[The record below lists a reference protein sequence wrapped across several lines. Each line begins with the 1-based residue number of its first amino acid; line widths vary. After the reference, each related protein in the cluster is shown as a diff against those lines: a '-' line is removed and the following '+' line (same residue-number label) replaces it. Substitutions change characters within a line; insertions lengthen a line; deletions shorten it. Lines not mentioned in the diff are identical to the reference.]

1 MVFHAAKSFIQLR
14 TRMGK
19 GNDNMKKGYKRFGSV
34 IATVGLALSLLVPA
48 TFEVQAAPVSQ
59 ATEAVKDTIIVK
71 FKPGISSTKKANLL
85 KSKKAKVLSENKK
98 LGFHVIQV
106 QDQTVRE
113 AIAEYSKMAEVQYAE
128 PRTLYHA
135 TWTPNDPLYSSDQY
149 GPQKMQAP
157 AAWDVTKGSS
167 SVVVAVIDTGVQTDH
182 PDLTGKT
189 VAGYD
194 FVNNDSNPYDEQ
206 GHGTH
211 VAGTVAATTNN
222 GIGVA
227 GVAPD
232 VKVMPV
238 RVLDRNGSGTN
249 DWVASGIT
257 YAADNGAKVINMS
270 LGGSS
275 GSQALQDAVNY
286 AWSKGV
292 VVVAAAGNSNTSS
305 PSYPAYYTNC
315 IAVAATDSND
325 AKASFS
331 NYGSWVDV
339 AAPGV
344 SIISTTLGGGYAK
357 YSGTSMASPHAAG
370 VAALVASQGKSH
382 TEVRSIL
389 EGTADRISGTGN
401 YWTHGRLNAYR
412 AVTGDDDG
420 GGGDTDTYE
429 PNNTQGTAYGP
440 ITSGTAYNSKIFS
453 SSDVD
458 YYKFNTGGA
467 GTISISLSNLP
478 GDYDVYLYNS
488 AGTQVASGTKGG
500 TSSES
505 VSYNAAGAGTFYVK
519 VIGYNGVFS
528 TTQAYNLTVTY
539 PASTGSWHEVVQ
551 AYDTPHP
558 YTNNYNQSHT
568 YTKAGA
574 LKVGLHFTKLETETN
589 YDYVY
594 IKDKSGAT
602 KFTYT
607 GTKADFWVEVDG
619 DTITSNLVSDYSITK
634 YGYTID
640 KVKYYQ

>member
-1 MVFHAAKSFIQLR
+1 MI
-14 TRMGK
+14 GK
-19 GNDNMKKGYKRFGSV
+19 GNGNVKKGYKRFGSIV
-34 IATVGLALSLLVPA
+34 ATVGLALSLFAPA
-48 TFEVQAAPVSQ
+48 TFEVQAAPVSK
-59 ATEAVKDTIIVK
+59 ASEAAKDTILVK
-71 FKPGISSTKKANLL
+71 FKPSISSTKKASLL
-85 KSKKAKVLSENKK
+85 QSKKAKVLSENKK

-106 QDQTVRE
+106 QDQSVRE
-113 AIAEYSKMAEVQYAE
+113 ALAEYSKMPEVQYAE

-167 SVVVAVIDTGVQTDH
+167 SVIAAVIDTGVQTDH

-189 VAGYD
+189 VGGYD
-194 FVNNDSNPYDEQ
+194 FVDNDNNAYDEQ

-211 VAGTVAATTNN
+211 VAGTIAATTNN

-227 GVAPD
+227 GVAPE

-249 DWVASGIT
+249 DWVANGIT

-270 LGGSS
+270 LGGPS

-286 AWSKGV
+286 AWNKGV
-292 VVVAAAGNSNTSS
+292 VVIAAAGNSNTSS
-305 PSYPAYYTNC
+305 PSYPAYYPNC

-325 AKASFS
+325 ARASFS
-331 NYGSWVDV
+331 NYGNWVDV

-344 SIISTTLGGGYAK
+344 AIMSTTLGGGYAK

-370 VAALVASQGKSH
+370 VAALVASQGKTH

-389 EGTADRISGTGN
+389 ENTADKIAGTGN
-401 YWTHGRLNAYR
+401 YWTHGRLNAHR
-412 AVTGDDDG
+412 AVTGDG
-420 GGGDTDTYE
+420 GGGDNDTYE
-429 PNNTQGTAYGP
+429 PNNTLDTAYGP
-440 ITSGTAYNSKIFS
+440 VTSGTAYNSKIYS
-453 SSDVD
+453 ASDVD
-458 YYKFNTGGA
+458 YYKFNSGA
-467 GTISISLSNLP
+467 GTITISLSNLP
-478 GDYDVYLYNS
+478 ADYDVYLYNS
-488 AGTQVASGTKGG
+488 SGTQVASGTKGG

-505 VSYNAAGAGTFYVK
+505 ISYGATAAGTYYVK

-528 TTQAYNLTVTY
+528 TSQAYSLKATY
-539 PASTGSWHEVVQ
+539 ASGTWQEEVK

-574 LKVGLHFTKLETETN
+574 IKVALHFTKLETETN
-589 YDYVY
+589 YDFVY

-602 KFTYT
+602 KYTYT
-607 GTKADFWVEVDG
+607 GNKYDFWVEVDG
-619 DTITSNLVSDYSITK
+619 DTITANLVSDYSITK

-640 KVKYYQ
+640 KVKYLQ

>member
-1 MVFHAAKSFIQLR
+1 MI
-14 TRMGK
+14 GK
-19 GNDNMKKGYKRFGSV
+19 GNGNVKKGYKRFGSIV
-34 IATVGLALSLLVPA
+34 ATVGLALSLFAPA
-48 TFEVQAAPVSQ
+48 TFEVQAAPVSK
-59 ATEAVKDTIIVK
+59 ASEAAKDTILVK
-71 FKPGISSTKKANLL
+71 FKPSISSTKKASLL
-85 KSKKAKVLSENKK
+85 QSKKAKVLSENKK

-106 QDQTVRE
+106 QDQSVRE
-113 AIAEYSKMAEVQYAE
+113 ALAEYSKMPEVQYAE

-167 SVVVAVIDTGVQTDH
+167 SVIAAVIDTGVQTDH

-189 VAGYD
+189 VGGYD
-194 FVNNDSNPYDEQ
+194 FVDNDNNAYDEQ

-211 VAGTVAATTNN
+211 VAGTIAATTNN

-227 GVAPD
+227 GVAPE

-249 DWVASGIT
+249 DWVANGIT

-270 LGGSS
+270 LGGPS

-286 AWSKGV
+286 AWNKGV
-292 VVVAAAGNSNTSS
+292 VVIAAAGNSNTSS
-305 PSYPAYYTNC
+305 PSYPAYYPNC

-325 AKASFS
+325 ARASFS
-331 NYGSWVDV
+331 NYGNWVDV

-344 SIISTTLGGGYAK
+344 AIMSTTLGGGYAK

-370 VAALVASQGKSH
+370 VAALVASQGKTH

-389 EGTADRISGTGN
+389 ENTADKIAGTGN
-401 YWTHGRLNAYR
+401 YWTHGRLNANR
-412 AVTGDDDG
+412 AVTGDG
-420 GGGDTDTYE
+420 GGGDNDTYE
-429 PNNTQGTAYGP
+429 PNNTLDTAYGP
-440 ITSGTAYNSKIFS
+440 VTSGTAYNSKIYS
-453 SSDVD
+453 ASDVD
-458 YYKFNTGGA
+458 YYKFNSGA
-467 GTISISLSNLP
+467 GTITISLSNLP
-478 GDYDVYLYNS
+478 ADYDVYLYNS
-488 AGTQVASGTKGG
+488 SGTQVASGTKGG

-505 VSYNAAGAGTFYVK
+505 ISYGATAAGTYYVK

-528 TTQAYNLTVTY
+528 TSQAYSLKATY
-539 PASTGSWHEVVQ
+539 ASGTWQEEVK

-574 LKVGLHFTKLETETN
+574 IKVALHFTKLETETN
-589 YDYVY
+589 YDFVY

-602 KFTYT
+602 KYTYT
-607 GTKADFWVEVDG
+607 GNKYDFWVEVDG
-619 DTITSNLVSDYSITK
+619 DTITANLVSDYSITK

-640 KVKYYQ
+640 KVKYLQ

>member
-1 MVFHAAKSFIQLR
+1 
-14 TRMGK
+14 MGK
-19 GNDNMKKGYKRFGSV
+19 GNGNVKKGYKRFGSV
-34 IATVGLALSLLVPA
+34 VATVGLALSLFAPA
-48 TFEVQAAPVSQ
+48 TFQVQAAPVSK
-59 ATEAVKDTIIVK
+59 ATEAVQDTIVVK
-71 FKPGISSTKKANLL
+71 FKPGISA
-85 KSKKAKVLSENKK
+85 SKKASLHQSKKSKVLSENKK
-98 LGFHVIQV
+98 LGFQVIQV
-106 QDQTVRE
+106 QDQTVAE
-113 AIAEYSKMAEVQYAE
+113 AVSEYSKMPEVQYAE

-167 SVVVAVIDTGVQTDH
+167 NVVVAVVDTGVQTDH

-194 FVNNDSNPYDEQ
+194 FVNNDNNAYDEQ

-211 VAGTVAATTNN
+211 VAGTIAATTNN

-227 GVAPD
+227 AVAPD

-238 RVLDRNGSGTN
+238 RVLDANGSGTN

-325 AKASFS
+325 ARASFS

-344 SIISTTLGGGYAK
+344 NIMSSTLGGGYAK
-357 YSGTSMASPHAAG
+357 YSGTSMATPHAAG
-370 VAALVASQGKSH
+370 VAALVASQGKTH
-382 TEVRSIL
+382 TEVRAML
-389 EGTADRISGTGN
+389 ENTADQIAGTGT
-401 YWTHGRLNAYR
+401 YWAKGRLNAYR
-412 AVTGDDDG
+412 AVIGDENGG

-429 PNNTQGTAYGP
+429 PNDTQATAYGP
-440 ITSGTAYNSKIFS
+440 LTSGTAYNSKIFS

-458 YYKFNTGGA
+458 YFKFNAGGT
-467 GTISISLSNLP
+467 GTISLSLSNLP

-500 TSSES
+500 TSAES
-505 VSYNAAGAGTFYVK
+505 VTYNATGAGTFYVK

-539 PASTGSWHEVVQ
+539 PGASTGTWTEVVQ

-558 YTNNYNQSHT
+558 YTNNYNANHT

-574 LKVGLHFTKLETETN
+574 LKVGLHFTKIETESN
-589 YDYVY
+589 YDFVY
-594 IKDKSGAT
+594 IKDKAGTT

-607 GTKADFWVEVDG
+607 GTKNDFWIEVDG
-619 DTITSNLVSDYSITK
+619 DTITSNLVSDYSITQ